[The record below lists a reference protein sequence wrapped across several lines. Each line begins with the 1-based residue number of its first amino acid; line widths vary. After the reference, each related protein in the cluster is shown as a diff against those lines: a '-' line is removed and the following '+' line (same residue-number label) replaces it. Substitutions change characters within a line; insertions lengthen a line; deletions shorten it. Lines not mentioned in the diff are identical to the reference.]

1 MAKIV
6 DETGGAGQGP
16 IHTATL
22 EMEPEIARRAPAAD
36 TSAGPA
42 EPTLA
47 PADLPPVAPPPVRKR
62 RLRRL
67 VFIAIGVVVAL
78 GAGAFGYDWWTTGRF
93 IVSTD
98 DAYVGAD
105 TSIVTSKVAGTVKS
119 VPAPDNTRVKAGD
132 PLVVLDD
139 ADYRNAL
146 DRAEA
151 QIATG
156 QATVAR
162 IGEQIVSA
170 QAAVSSAEAQLASAQ
185 AAADNATA
193 QFNRV
198 DALAGNGFATASARD
213 TARTARDQAD
223 QAVAAAKAALAAAGA
238 NVGVLGAQKTEAER
252 TLDQYRL
259 ARDQARLNLDHT
271 VVRAPFAGVV
281 GNGAAEPGEY
291 VQPGQRLLA
300 LVPLSAVYVDANFK
314 ETQLAD
320 LRPGQSVAISVDAYP
335 GMKIEGTVES
345 IAPASGSQFSLLPP
359 DNATG
364 NFTKIVQRVSVRIR
378 LPADVT
384 DKGLIRPGMSVVA
397 SVDTRTGGSQGA
409 AQ

>member
-1 MAKIV
+1 M
-6 DETGGAGQGP
+6 P
-16 IHTATL
+16 
-22 EMEPEIARRAPAAD
+22 PA
-36 TSAGPA
+36 
-42 EPTLA
+42 
-47 PADLPPVAPPPVRKR
+47 APPPARKGG
-62 RLRRL
+62 LRTLLL
-67 VFIAIGVVVAL
+67 VAAGLAIVL
-78 GAGAFGYDWWTTGRF
+78 GAGRFGYDWWTTGRF

-105 TSIVTSKVAGTVKS
+105 TSTVTSKIAGIVKS

-156 QATVAR
+156 EATVAR
-162 IGEQIVSA
+162 IGQQIVSGD
-170 QAAVSSAEAQLASAQ
+170 AAVRSAEAQLASAK
-185 AAADNATA
+185 AAADNAVA

-198 DALAGNGFATASARD
+198 NALAGNGFATTSALD

-223 QAVAAAKAALAAAGA
+223 QAVAAADAALSAARA
-238 NVGVLGAQKTEAER
+238 NVGVLSAQKTEAER

-259 ARDQARLNLDHT
+259 ARDQAQLNLDHT
-271 VVRAPFAGVV
+271 VIRAPFDGVV
-281 GNGAAEPGEY
+281 GNGAAQPGEY

-300 LVPLSAVYVDANFK
+300 LVPLDAVYVDANFK

-320 LRPGQSVAISVDAYP
+320 LKPGQSATIAVDAYP
-335 GMKIEGTVES
+335 DLTIEGTVAS

-378 LPADVT
+378 LPAAVADE
-384 DKGLIRPGMSVVA
+384 GLIRPGMSVVA
-397 SVDTRTGGSQGA
+397 SVDTRTGGTRVA
-409 AQ
+409 AH